1 MYVCMSQIFKGFSAH
16 QFLSERNLDGEV
28 LADAVSATLPSI
40 DSKNVVVATVTD
52 FASPST
58 TATSSPNIV
67 HLSDISKAC
76 NVTYAI
82 GYAVHDLASAY
93 QQRDDLTQALNAAIE
108 SNTFGKLIHLHI
120 HTYIQTYLHTYC
132 CLLSSCFLYIHTYI
146 HTIF

>member
-1 MYVCMSQIFKGFSAH
+1 MSQIFKGFSAH
-16 QFLSERNLDGEV
+16 QFLSERNLDGQV

-58 TATSSPNIV
+58 TATSSTNIG

-120 HTYIQTYLHTYC
+120 HTYIFAHV
-132 CLLSSCFLYIHTYI
+132 LLLIIFMFSIYTYI